1 MDRSLVRSPGLGD
14 LLRPRAGNSHA
25 ALVHVLGGQAE
36 PAAEPERRSHGP
48 TARLDLAHLVHAGKV
63 IGVVCCMSEVS
74 VAVVPDEQTSVPIS
88 KPGNSYALVLK
99 RWLREPLL
107 HFLILG
113 AVLFAVYAYINRGR
127 GGVEPSRQIVLSLD
141 ELREMDVYFQSQW
154 HRQPTPAE
162 FAAMVEDKVREDV
175 LYREALAM
183 GLDKEDTIVKRRMA
197 QKMQFLAE
205 DVASA
210 HEPTSAELKAWFDK
224 NKEKFALP
232 SRISFRHVYFSPDSR
247 GKNAQEDAA
256 KALTR
261 LAGQPDDSKL
271 AASMGDR
278 FMFQD
283 YYGDRAPEAIAK
295 EFGPPFAVAVEK
307 LKPGSWQG
315 PIESGYGWHLVFV
328 TTIIPGRVPAFEE
341 MEPDV
346 KTAWLAEQKQEDW
359 AKAYK
364 GMRAKY
370 TVLLPAP
377 SDKDALQAPGP
388 PPKKQLPAPS
398 GEGPL

>member
-1 MDRSLVRSPGLGD
+1 
-14 LLRPRAGNSHA
+14 
-25 ALVHVLGGQAE
+25 
-36 PAAEPERRSHGP
+36 
-48 TARLDLAHLVHAGKV
+48 
-63 IGVVCCMSEVS
+63 MSEVS

-232 SRISFRHVYFSPDSR
+232 SRISFRHVYFSPDKR
-247 GKNAQEDAA
+247 GKNARDDAA
-256 KALTR
+256 RALTQ
-261 LAGQPDDSKL
+261 LTGQPADSTL

-283 YYGDRAPEAIAK
+283 YYGDRAPDAIAK
-295 EFGPPFAVAVEK
+295 ELGPPFAVAVEK

-328 TTIIPGRVPAFEE
+328 TTVISGRVPAFEE
-341 MEPDV
+341 IEPDV
-346 KTAWLAEQKQEDW
+346 KTAWLGEQKRQAWE
-359 AKAYK
+359 KAY
-364 GMRAKY
+364 GEMRAKY

-377 SDKDALQAPGP
+377 PSNDAAQAPA
-388 PPKKQLPAPS
+388 PKKDVPAPS
-398 GEGPL
+398 GEGPR